1 VSKRI
6 LTRKMWNHVIETKK
20 EQLRKGYI
28 RLSKSPQIAL
38 VFFIEKKNNKKYII
52 QNYRYLNKWTIKN
65 NYTLLLILD
74 IVKSINIKK
83 IFTKLNL

>member
-1 VSKRI
+1 
-6 LTRKMWNHVIETKK
+6 MWNYVIETKK

-38 VFFIEKKNNKKYII
+38 VFFIEKKNNKKHII